1 MPSKLGINCDC
12 GESYGRLSVG
22 NDEEVIPWITSAN
35 IACGFHGGD
44 PTTIRRTVRLAKQH
58 GVACGA
64 HPSLPDLMGFGRRE
78 MKMDPA
84 EFTDLMIYQI
94 GAVRALMVAEGVR
107 CEHVKPH
114 GVMYTML
121 YREEL
126 AHAFA
131 DAIAAVDPT
140 IAWICEE
147 KSPTYQIARQR
158 GLPVITEFTADR
170 AYDATGRLVI
180 TRFPEPVDPAFAVN
194 QVRQVVSE
202 GAVTTNDGSRV
213 PIHGELVCI
222 HSDTPNSAD
231 VARALSHF
239 LKSIG

>member
-94 GAVRALMVAEGVR
+94 GAVRALMAAEGVR

-140 IAWICEE
+140 MVW
-147 KSPTYQIARQR
+147 
-158 GLPVITEFTADR
+158 
-170 AYDATGRLVI
+170 
-180 TRFPEPVDPAFAVN
+180 
-194 QVRQVVSE
+194 
-202 GAVTTNDGSRV
+202 
-213 PIHGELVCI
+213 
-222 HSDTPNSAD
+222 
-231 VARALSHF
+231 
-239 LKSIG
+239 